1 MATYAMSDIHG
12 MYGKYME
19 MLKKIG
25 FSDKDTLFV
34 LGDVVDRGPEPV
46 RVIQDMMSRPNVFGL
61 MGNHDLFALDM
72 MSRLTKEITE
82 ENYDTGID
90 DELLRQLNAWY
101 SEGGGSTMDGFMSL
115 SPKDRLDAVEYLREF
130 SLYEI
135 IDVGDRTF
143 VMIHAGLGGYYP
155 GKKLSQYSAEELI
168 SSRCDPTIRYFED
181 DQVFLVTG
189 HTPTPT
195 IIGEPKILR
204 SGNNFLIDCGD
215 CFAGRL
221 ACLRLDDLEEFYV

>member
-19 MLKKIG
+19 MLEKIG

-143 VMIHAGLGGYYP
+143 VMIHAGLGGL
-155 GKKLSQYSAEELI
+155 LSGEEAE
-168 SSRCDPTIRYFED
+168 P
-181 DQVFLVTG
+181 VF
-189 HTPTPT
+189 
-195 IIGEPKILR
+195 
-204 SGNNFLIDCGD
+204 S
-215 CFAGRL
+215 
-221 ACLRLDDLEEFYV
+221 